1 MITIVEAIYAIQVIV
16 TVTKVSKAS
25 QKLKEL
31 VHKVAPDTI
40 RDQLAEYVRCLKEGT
55 NTSSLAARSS
65 ICAVENCYTM
75 LCICIPQ
82 STLKT

>member
-16 TVTKVSKAS
+16 TVTKVSKTS

-55 NTSSLAARSS
+55 NTVKASVPHIIIS
-65 ICAVENCYTM
+65 CTFFN
-75 LCICIPQ
+75 LC
-82 STLKT
+82 S